1 MTQPEITLW
10 SRLKNRQLLKY
21 KFRRQY
27 SVGPFILDFY
37 CPELKLAIEIDG
49 GSHERPQA
57 KESDQ
62 ERQEY
67 VEKFGIRFLR
77 FKNEEVEKQIE
88 RVLTSIET
96 AIKSLG

>member
-1 MTQPEITLW
+1 MTQPEIALW

-37 CPELKLAIEIDG
+37 CPELKLAIEVDG
-49 GSHERPQA
+49 ENHDRSQA

-62 ERQEY
+62 EHIER
-67 VEKFGIRFLR
+67 FGIQFLR

-88 RVLTSIET
+88 RVLTSIEDF
-96 AIKSLG
+96 IKSLT